1 MPVQMAMP
9 ADFYAQHSHLL
20 AFLCMTTVE
29 LSGKFISNSSVGVF
43 PLLDLLT
50 GSNNIP

>member
-9 ADFYAQHSHLL
+9 ADFYAQHSHLP
-20 AFLCMTTVE
+20 AFLCMATVA
-29 LSGKFISNSSVGVF
+29 LSGKFTSNSCEGVF
-43 PLLDLLT
+43 PLLDLLA